1 MFEGLWL
8 FEEQLDRLIVDSR
21 LEIGAEIIDLSVAML
36 AQGKESDDP
45 QIHLTMY
52 SRGIVEY

>member
-8 FEEQLDRLIVDSR
+8 FEEQLDRPIVGSS

-52 SRGIVEY
+52 SR